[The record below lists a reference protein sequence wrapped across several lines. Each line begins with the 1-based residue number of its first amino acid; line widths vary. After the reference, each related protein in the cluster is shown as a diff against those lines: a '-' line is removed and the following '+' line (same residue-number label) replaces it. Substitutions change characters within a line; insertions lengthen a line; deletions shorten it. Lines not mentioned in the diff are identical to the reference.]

1 VRSSRAQPDAGRT
14 RRVRPGVG
22 WELEQQPDGTYDV
35 RHAGRA
41 AVRDRDGLAEAIAYV
56 LRSRDYQPDEPVVHV
71 DLTGYREV
79 LH

>member
-1 VRSSRAQPDAGRT
+1 MPSSRAPRRPG
-14 RRVRPGVG
+14 RVRPGVG
-22 WELEQQPDGTYDV
+22 WELEQQPNGTYDV

-56 LRSRDYQPDEPVVHV
+56 LRSRDYRPEEPVVHV

-79 LH
+79 LR